1 MLQCS
6 NHATDGH
13 ITAVELVDSHAHI
26 DVAEFDSDRAE
37 VIARAEHAGV
47 RTQIVPA
54 ISYSGFDN
62 LRRVCARW
70 PGLHPAYG
78 LHPMFVADH
87 QPQHLTLLA
96 EWVERE
102 KPRAIGEC
110 GLDFY
115 LHDTDADSQRLYFES
130 QLQLAKDVSLPL
142 ILHARRAL
150 DQVTHA
156 LRRSGNVRG
165 VVHSFSGSLQQAEH
179 LWHLGF
185 MIGIGGPITYPRASR
200 LRSIVAQ
207 MPIDHLL
214 LETDSPDQPLSG
226 QGPIRNEPANLLE
239 ILNCVAELR
248 GEDAATIAAAT
259 TRNARNLFGF

>member
-1 MLQCS
+1 M
-6 NHATDGH
+6 
-13 ITAVELVDSHAHI
+13 ELVDSHAHI

-37 VIARAEHAGV
+37 VIARAQRAGV
-47 RTQIVPA
+47 HAQLVPA
-54 ISYSGFDN
+54 ISYSGFAN
-62 LRRVCARW
+62 LKRVCAQW
-70 PGLHPAYG
+70 TGLHPAYG

-87 QPQHLTLLA
+87 QPEHLTLLS
-96 EWVERE
+96 EWVEHE
-102 KPRAIGEC
+102 KPLAIGEC

-115 LHDTDADSQRLYFES
+115 LGDADADSQRLYFQG

-150 DQVTHA
+150 DEVTHA
-156 LRRSGNVRG
+156 LRRSGNLRG
-165 VVHSFSGSLQQAEH
+165 VVHSFSGSLQQAQH

-200 LRSIVAQ
+200 LRSIVAH
-207 MPIDHLL
+207 MPIEHLL

-226 QGPIRNEPANLLE
+226 HAPMRNEPANLRE
-239 ILNCVAELR
+239 ILQCVAELR
-248 GEDAATIAAAT
+248 GEDALTIAAAT

>member
-1 MLQCS
+1 M
-6 NHATDGH
+6 
-13 ITAVELVDSHAHI
+13 ELVDSHAHI
-26 DVAEFDSDRAE
+26 DVADFDADRAE
-37 VIARAEHAGV
+37 VIARAQQAGV
-47 RTQIVPA
+47 RAQVVPA
-54 ISYSGFDN
+54 ISYRGFAN
-62 LRRVCARW
+62 LKRVCAQW

-78 LHPMFVADH
+78 LHPMFVAEH

-102 KPRAIGEC
+102 KPLAIGEC

-115 LHDTDADSQRLYFES
+115 LGDADADTQRLYFHS
-130 QLQLAKDVSLPL
+130 QLQLAKDVALPL

-150 DQVTHA
+150 DEVTQA
-156 LRRSGNVRG
+156 LRRSGGLRG

-179 LWHLGF
+179 LWDLGF
-185 MIGIGGPITYPRASR
+185 LIGIGGPITYPRASR

-207 MPIDHLL
+207 MPIEHLL

-226 QGPIRNEPANLLE
+226 QGPMRNEPANLRE
-239 ILNCVAELR
+239 ILSCVAELR
-248 GEDAATIAAAT
+248 GEETASIAAAT